1 MLGSTELKKGTVI
14 ELNGKLYQVVNY
26 KHIKMKR
33 TALVRLKLRD
43 IVGGHTIEQTFQSD
57 DKFIR
62 ARLDYRSMQYLYNDG
77 DLYYFMDEESFEQ
90 MPLNSSQLG
99 DTVNYIKEG
108 MSLDISSYKDEIIG
122 VELPIT
128 VELKVSDAEPGFKGN
143 TATGGTK
150 PAKME
155 TGISIQVPLFI
166 NSGDVIKVDT
176 RTGSY
181 LERVNQ

>member
-1 MLGSTELKKGTVI
+1 MLGSTELRKGTII
-14 ELNGKLYQVVNY
+14 ELNDKLYQVVNY

-33 TALVRLKLRD
+33 TALARLKLRD

-77 DLYYFMDEESFEQ
+77 DLYYFMDEENFEQ
-90 MPLNSSQLG
+90 LPLNSSQLG
-99 DTVNYIKEG
+99 DAVNYIKEG
-108 MSLDISSYKDEIIG
+108 MSLEISSYKDEVIG

-128 VELKVSDAEPGFKGN
+128 VELKVTDTEPGFKGN
-143 TATGGTK
+143 TATAGNK

-155 TGISIQVPLFI
+155 TGINIQVPLFI
-166 NSGDVIKVDT
+166 NKGDVIKVDT
-176 RTGSY
+176 RSGSY
-181 LERVNQ
+181 LERISQ

>member
-14 ELNGKLYQVVNY
+14 ELNGKLHQVVNY

-99 DTVNYIKEG
+99 DTV
-108 MSLDISSYKDEIIG
+108 
-122 VELPIT
+122 
-128 VELKVSDAEPGFKGN
+128 
-143 TATGGTK
+143 
-150 PAKME
+150 
-155 TGISIQVPLFI
+155 
-166 NSGDVIKVDT
+166 T
-176 RTGSY
+176 RM
-181 LERVNQ
+181 R